1 MRVCV
6 LGGNQ
11 RSLVIDQ
18 MSSVCVSSRVS
29 RYDVVRFIW
38 GSLVRD
44 IHYTVNAALP
54 LGAGPPRTSGTAT
67 PECQTRAGTGTA
79 LGTPVLLGFWH

>member
-54 LGAGPPRTSGTAT
+54 LGAGVAAG
-67 PECQTRAGTGTA
+67 RAGTTA
-79 LGTPVLLGFWH
+79 LYSTR

>member
-1 MRVCV
+1 VRVCV

-54 LGAGPPRTSGTAT
+54 LGAGSPRDEWHWT